1 MVYVCLTSCC
11 LLTGTYVVI
20 HKLASH
26 LALGRHVEIWVFILG
41 NACFASKHHV
51 SLLFCFFCSPNTEI
65 LVFVFFIA
73 RIWLVSWLGNLAN
86 CSTLWCWKPLEFLSL
101 TLVLPFVSNTLD
113 GTHTV
118 VFSSLIYLSH
128 SNFSIF
134 FLPDYRTFLNWWL
147 QVLLVVLQP
156 RTIVITGS
164 WWTWK
169 IGIYNFGRTSLSY
182 NFLRRTRCVGLG
194 SIRGIRNS
202 QWLVYSKPIILM
214 TNSWVMDR
222 DRIRWVL
229 YLSYRSVWM
238 LTFKKGSWT
247 SFINFFWL
255 IFKWWFAISVA
266 LISSSFF
273 FWSFIG

>member
-1 MVYVCLTSCC
+1 M
-11 LLTGTYVVI
+11 
-20 HKLASH
+20 
-26 LALGRHVEIWVFILG
+26 
-41 NACFASKHHV
+41 
-51 SLLFCFFCSPNTEI
+51 
-65 LVFVFFIA
+65 LVFVFFFA
-73 RIWLVSWLGNLAN
+73 RIWLMSWLGNLAN
-86 CSTLWCWKPLEFLSL
+86 WSTLWCWKPLEFLSL

-113 GTHTV
+113 RTHSV
-118 VFSSLIYLSH
+118 VISSLIYLSH

-134 FLPDYRTFLNWWL
+134 FLSDYRTFLNWWL
-147 QVLLVVLQP
+147 QMLLVVLQP

-169 IGIYNFGRTSLSY
+169 IRIYDFGRTSLSY
-182 NFLRRTRCVGLG
+182 NFLWRTRCVGLG

-247 SFINFFWL
+247 SFFKFFWL
-255 IFKWWFAISVA
+255 IFQWWFAISVA
-266 LISSSFF
+266 LICSCFF
-273 FWSFIG
+273 FWGFMG